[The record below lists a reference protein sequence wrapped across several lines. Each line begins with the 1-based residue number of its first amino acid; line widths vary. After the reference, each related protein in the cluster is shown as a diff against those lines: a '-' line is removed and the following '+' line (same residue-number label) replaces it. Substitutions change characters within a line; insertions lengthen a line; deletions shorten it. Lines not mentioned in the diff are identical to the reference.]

1 MTFEIDIVILV
12 GVIIIAMAGS
22 AFAGMVIGYIKGV
35 RQAEKQFCDK
45 YITDKPNA

>member
-1 MTFEIDIVILV
+1 MNVEIDIVILV
-12 GVIIIAMAGS
+12 GAIIITMAGS

-45 YITDKPNA
+45 YLTNQPNA